1 MHHDT
6 ASKADLSQVLHVLLM
21 SLLLDATC
29 LDATPALKAFVA
41 RMQEAPP
48 LPAPRIV
55 TQLFD
60 IPSPIRWPSA
70 EVSAEH

>member
-1 MHHDT
+1 MNQEKKEL
-6 ASKADLSQVLHVLLM
+6 AAAREGGGWENEEEIEMQR
-21 SLLLDATC
+21 
-29 LDATPALKAFVA
+29 ALKAFVA